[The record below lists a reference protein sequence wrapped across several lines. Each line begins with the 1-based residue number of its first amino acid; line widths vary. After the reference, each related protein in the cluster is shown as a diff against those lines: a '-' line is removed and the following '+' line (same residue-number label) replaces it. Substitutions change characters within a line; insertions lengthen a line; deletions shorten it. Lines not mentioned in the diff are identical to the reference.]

1 LRSVR
6 AAQITSSTPHQFV
19 TCSQSTPPLEISAG
33 EAAEEQPAA
42 SELPPFDIGSDLKE
56 SNLTDHERFV
66 YKSVRTVRIPT
77 LNSRIQDLL
86 KLSSVRFALLCCS
99 GT

>member
-42 SELPPFDIGSDLKE
+42 SAALAFELPPFDIGSDLKE
-56 SNLTDHERFV
+56 SNLT
-66 YKSVRTVRIPT
+66 
-77 LNSRIQDLL
+77 
-86 KLSSVRFALLCCS
+86 
-99 GT
+99 